1 MELASMTNLKR
12 MLAGSGL
19 AAVLGAIVLG
29 FSGAF
34 GAHEAKAESPPN
46 PPARFAGSVKVDGQA
61 PPAGT
66 RIEARIVS
74 ATCGVTVTFNTGA
87 DSRYVLDVPALD
99 PGASPNCGT
108 DGAVVTFFIG
118 DKQAKETGTWKNYD
132 LNLVNLTYTTPT
144 PTATATATATGTS
157 TGGAGGT
164 STPRPPATGSA
175 GIADGSSSNVLLFGL
190 IGLGVVAFAAGG
202 AVAARRSR

>member
-1 MELASMTNLKR
+1 MTNLKR

-29 FSGAF
+29 FTGSF
-34 GAHEAKAESPPN
+34 GAHEAQAESPPN
-46 PPARFAGSVKVDGQA
+46 PPARFAGSVKVDGAA

-87 DSRYVLDVPALD
+87 ESRYVLDVPALD
-99 PGASPNCGT
+99 PGSSPNCGT

-118 DKQAKETGTWKNYD
+118 DKQAKETGSWKNFD
-132 LNLVNLTYTTPT
+132 LNPVNLTYTTP
-144 PTATATATATGTS
+144 PTATATASPSATPTS
-157 TGGAGGT
+157 GGGGGGGGA
-164 STPRPPATGSA
+164 TPRPPATGNGLDS
-175 GIADGSSSNVLLFGL
+175 GSGSNAVLFGL
-190 IGLGVVAFAAGG
+190 IGLGVLAFAAGG

>member
-1 MELASMTNLKR
+1 MTNLKR

-29 FSGAF
+29 FTGAF
-34 GAHEAKAESPPN
+34 GAHEAQAESPPN
-46 PPARFAGSVKVDGQA
+46 PPARFAGSVLVDGKA

-74 ATCGVTVTFNTGA
+74 ATCGVTVTFNSGA
-87 DSRYVLDVPALD
+87 EGRYVLDVPALD
-99 PGASPNCGT
+99 PGSSPNCGT

-118 DKQAKETGTWKNYD
+118 DKQAKETGSWKNFD
-132 LNLVNLTYTTPT
+132 LNLVNLSYTTPPT
-144 PTATATATATGTS
+144 PTATASPTATATTPGG
-157 TGGAGGT
+157 GGAGGGA
-164 STPRPPATGSA
+164 TPRPPATGS
-175 GIADGSSSNVLLFGL
+175 GIEGGSGSNLLLLGL

-202 AVAARRSR
+202 AAAARRSR

>member
-1 MELASMTNLKR
+1 MTNLKR

-19 AAVLGAIVLG
+19 AAVLGAVVLG
-29 FSGAF
+29 FTGTF

-46 PPARFAGSVKVDGQA
+46 PPARFAGSVTVDGA
-61 PPAGT
+61 VPAAGT

-74 ATCGVTVTFNTGA
+74 ATCGVTTSFNTGA
-87 DSRYVLDVPALD
+87 EGRYVLDVPALD

-108 DGAVVTFFIG
+108 DGAVVTFYIG
-118 DKQAKETGTWKNYD
+118 DKQAKETGTWKNYE
-132 LNLVNLTYTTPT
+132 LNLVNLTYTTPPP
-144 PTATATATATGTS
+144 PTATATATATPKPPS
-157 TGGAGGT
+157 TGNGLAGGN
-164 STPRPPATGSA
+164 
-175 GIADGSSSNVLLFGL
+175 SSNTLLFGL